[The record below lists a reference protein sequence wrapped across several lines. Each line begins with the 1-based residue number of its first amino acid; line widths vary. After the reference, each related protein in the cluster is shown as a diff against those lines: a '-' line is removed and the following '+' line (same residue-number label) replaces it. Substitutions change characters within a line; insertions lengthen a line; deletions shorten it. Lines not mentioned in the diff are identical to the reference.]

1 MKTVNVMVPLAALVA
16 GAALGYFAPHGE
28 KTLSAEQEKVAE
40 AKPTA
45 ADNAELESLRKQNES
60 LVRELAE
67 MRNRLAKQSAKA
79 SSDGKKSADAK
90 EGKDPFGKIDDDIAK
105 WKKDNPELADE
116 ARASLKDFAAKL
128 TNPTESKLDFLASLD
143 TSWMSEE
150 DKASYDDLMRLLA
163 KQKEIQAKMF
173 SLDISQLERI
183 QASVEYMSSTGAIK
197 KRGGQMRKALLR
209 RTVDV
214 LGYSGDAA
222 SEIVDTVDGI
232 YTATTEDNLFST
244 IGGMVNDMN
253 GGELSGDDAK
263 DMIDMMKED
272 DSPVGS
278 MPVRHIQ
285 QENEPTGN

>member
-1 MKTVNVMVPLAALVA
+1 MKMVNIAVPVAALVA
-16 GAALGYFAPHGE
+16 GAAIGYFAPHGE
-28 KTLSAEQEKVAE
+28 KAAAAEQEKVAE
-40 AKPTA
+40 AKPATT
-45 ADNAELESLRKQNES
+45 DNAELESLRKRNES

-67 MRNRLAKQSAKA
+67 MRNRLAKAMNAKA
-79 SSDGKKSADAK
+79 PDAKKPAEAK
-90 EGKDPFGKIDDDIAK
+90 EGEDPFGKIDEDIAK

-116 ARASLKDFAAKL
+116 ARASLKEFAAKL

-143 TSWMSEE
+143 TSWMNEE

-163 KQKEIQAKMF
+163 KQKELQTKLF
-173 SLDISQLERI
+173 SLDVSQMERM
-183 QASVEYMSSTGAIK
+183 QATMEYMSSTGAIK

-214 LGYSGDAA
+214 LGYSGDDA

-244 IGGMVNDMN
+244 LGGMVNDMN

-263 DMIDMMKED
+263 GMFDMMKNNGG
-272 DSPVGS
+272 PGGLA
-278 MPVRHIQ
+278 P
-285 QENEPTGN
+285 GGAAK